1 MVKKVGNLNESDINK
16 IRTESIG
23 LLNDLDAIGK
33 SINSNLQKVS
43 QLTGESTAGYKEN
56 FNAAKILSDALS
68 KIDSDT
74 LKSQKQQKVFQ
85 DKIRKAQEEAT
96 KLEAKAN
103 RLRAEAVNFSK
114 EQAREAYR
122 VARGYED
129 GAEKLREQAKSA
141 EKVTDEF
148 EKLNKQTKIFDNMAE
163 FTQQIPGLSKVL
175 GDFQRASDAA
185 REAASTGGN
194 ALAAGGKELAGLA
207 GKAIAAFAVGNFVKA
222 VNDLDERTTSAARNL
237 NMSRDQASK
246 LAMNLN
252 DATKNIAGIT
262 GKEAQLSVEQ
272 FADTLGTTVAISAED
287 AVNFTTM
294 TKQLGLATNEAS
306 KLETLSLA
314 IGKSSKSI
322 TQNIIGEVKFSNY
335 RNKSAI
341 DYKKVLKDVGNTNAA
356 ILLSIK
362 GQGKGLGE
370 AGAAARRFG
379 LDLNKV
385 DSIASSLLNFEES
398 ISAELEAELLTGKDL
413 NLEEARRFA
422 LNGDIEGLTR
432 EIQKNVGNAADFS
445 KMNRLQQEAIAKS
458 VGMSREELA
467 ASLIEQEAL
476 TKLGAKDAKERDAK
490 VEAEMA
496 NIEALRKAGKF
507 SEAETAR
514 KQLVDK
520 LGSDELIRQREN
532 RSLAELQLEATQK
545 MAESMDNLA
554 SKVLPS
560 IQGLMEKMVEHAD
573 TLAKVL
579 TVIGGAV
586 LFSKIAKMG
595 KMFGKMAGW
604 AKSIAKFFGMAEKAA
619 PKVLQAT
626 MKSTGKTVS
635 GAAAQTAVKA
645 GTATATKVAGK
656 AGTKMAAKA
665 GSKVVGKGLAKRIPI
680 IGSLVGLGFAID
692 RLAKGDTEGAL
703 LETGSAGLGLLD
715 LVVPG
720 LGTGLSLAA
729 DAGIA
734 ARDFSKS
741 GTITPGSPKNITT
754 KGTTTS
760 STKEI
765 PVKDYI
771 IKTLPEDTIVGAG
784 GTKLGRTDEMVALL
798 QELISAVK
806 TGGNVY
812 LDGNKVG
819 TAMAMG
825 TFKTQ

>member
-1 MVKKVGNLNESDINK
+1 MAKKVGDLNAGDINK

-43 QLTGESTAGYKEN
+43 QLTGESTAGYKES
-56 FNAAKILSDALS
+56 FNAAKTLGDALA
-68 KIDSDT
+68 KVDADT
-74 LKSQKQQKVFQ
+74 LKSKKSQAQFQ
-85 DKIRKAQEEAT
+85 DKVRKAQEEAT
-96 KLEAKAN
+96 KLEAKAT
-103 RLRAEAVNFSK
+103 RLRAEAVNFTK
-114 EQAREAYR
+114 AQAKEAYR

-129 GAEKLREQAKSA
+129 GAEKLREQAKA
-141 EKVTDEF
+141 AGKVTDEF
-148 EKLNKQTKIFDNMAE
+148 EKLNKQTKIFDDMAE

-237 NMSRDQASK
+237 NMSRDQAMK

-252 DATKNIAGIT
+252 DASKNIAGIT
-262 GKEAQLSVEQ
+262 GKDAQLAVEQ

-287 AVNFTTM
+287 AVNFATM
-294 TKQLGLATNEAS
+294 TKQLGLATNEAAQ
-306 KLETLSLA
+306 LETLSLA
-314 IGKSSKSI
+314 IGQSSKSI

-335 RNKSAI
+335 RNKAAI
-341 DYKKVLKDVGNTNAA
+341 DYKKVLKDVGNANAA
-356 ILLSIK
+356 ILLSVK
-362 GQGKGLGE
+362 GQGKGLGD
-370 AGAAARRFG
+370 AGAAARRLG

-385 DSIASSLLNFEES
+385 DAIAGSLLNFEES

-422 LNGDIEGLTR
+422 LNNDMAGLTA
-432 EIQKNVGNAADFS
+432 EIAKNVGNAEQFG
-445 KMNRLQQEAIAKS
+445 KMNRLQQEAIAKA
-458 VGMSREELA
+458 VGMTREELA
-467 ASLIEQEAL
+467 ASLMEQEAL
-476 TKLGAKDAKERDAK
+476 TKLGVKDAKERDAK
-490 VEAEMA
+490 VEAEMK
-496 NIEALRKAGKF
+496 NIEALRKAGMF
-507 SEAETAR
+507 AEAEAAR

-545 MAESMDNLA
+545 MAESMDGLA
-554 SKVLPS
+554 SKVLPNITS
-560 IQGLMEKMVEHAD
+560 LMEKIVENAD
-573 TLAKVL
+573 MLAKIL

-619 PKVLQAT
+619 PKILQAT
-626 MKSTGKTVS
+626 MKDGGKVVS
-635 GAAAQTAVKA
+635 GAAAQAAVKA

-656 AGTKMAAKA
+656 NVAKTAAKT
-665 GSKVVGKGLAKRIPI
+665 GSKLAGKTLLKRIPI
-680 IGSLVGLGFAID
+680 LGSVVGLGFAVD
-692 RLAKGDTEGAL
+692 RAMKGDLAGAAM
-703 LETGSAGLGLLD
+703 EAGSAGLGLLD

-734 ARDFSKS
+734 ARDFKRA
-741 GTITPGSPKNITT
+741 GTITPTAKVGLATGGIVTGPTRALI
-754 KGTTTS
+754 G
-760 STKEI
+760 EAGAEAVI
-765 PVKDYI
+765 PLDKFY
-771 IKTLPEDTIVGAG
+771 A
-784 GTKLGRTDEMVALL
+784 KLD
-798 QELISAVK
+798 ELIATVK
-806 TGGNVY
+806 QGGNIY
-812 LDGNKVG
+812 LDGTKVG
-819 TAMAMG
+819 TAMSVS
-825 TFKTQ
+825 TYRVQ